1 MDLEVA
7 TTPLDQL
14 RHVEGT
20 VILHIV
26 SVINL
31 DQDLG
36 EELIKHLKVWQ
47 RWSSHCSGL
56 KNLIYYLD
64 KGFNNF
70 YDCSRVLFSE
80 SCDIF
85 EETRA

>member
-1 MDLEVA
+1 MALNGLVFFSDKTYRSVDLEVA
-7 TTPLDQL
+7 TMPLDQL

-36 EELIKHLKVWQ
+36 EELIRLLKVQ
-47 RWSSHCSGL
+47 
-56 KNLIYYLD
+56 
-64 KGFNNF
+64 
-70 YDCSRVLFSE
+70 
-80 SCDIF
+80 
-85 EETRA
+85 

>member
-1 MDLEVA
+1 M
-7 TTPLDQL
+7 PLDQL

-36 EELIKHLKVWQ
+36 EELIRHLKV
-47 RWSSHCSGL
+47 
-56 KNLIYYLD
+56 
-64 KGFNNF
+64 
-70 YDCSRVLFSE
+70 
-80 SCDIF
+80 
-85 EETRA
+85 

>member
-7 TTPLDQL
+7 TMPLDQL

-36 EELIKHLKVWQ
+36 EELIRHLKVWQ
-47 RWSSHCSGL
+47 RWSSHCS
-56 KNLIYYLD
+56 
-64 KGFNNF
+64 
-70 YDCSRVLFSE
+70 
-80 SCDIF
+80 
-85 EETRA
+85 

>member
-1 MDLEVA
+1 MALNDLGFFSVKTYRSVDLEVA
-7 TTPLDQL
+7 TMPLDQL

-36 EELIKHLKVWQ
+36 EELIRLLKV
-47 RWSSHCSGL
+47 R
-56 KNLIYYLD
+56 
-64 KGFNNF
+64 
-70 YDCSRVLFSE
+70 
-80 SCDIF
+80 
-85 EETRA
+85 

>member
-7 TTPLDQL
+7 TVPLDQL

-20 VILHIV
+20 VILHII

-36 EELIKHLKVWQ
+36 EELIKHLKVRQ
-47 RWSSHCSGL
+47 RWNRRCS
-56 KNLIYYLD
+56 
-64 KGFNNF
+64 
-70 YDCSRVLFSE
+70 
-80 SCDIF
+80 
-85 EETRA
+85 